1 MVRCRRPPN
10 VALAAG
16 RIVRPCDP
24 LSWRR
29 VCGGEPSLHQR
40 RTADKPLEP
49 MPGAGANQFGRL
61 ARSANSVPP
70 LHLLAGIGAVLVALT
85 LVTPFAF
92 EAGGDNAFIALTI
105 LAGLLTIVATHLAER
120 IPAERALWL
129 VFGLGILLRA
139 YMLLFDPF
147 LSSDIYRYVWD
158 GRVQAASINPYR
170 YFPAHEAL
178 AFLRD
183 GTIFPHIN
191 RADTAVTIY
200 PPVAQF
206 FFLIVTR
213 IGESVTVMRL
223 ALLGC
228 EAVTVTMIALLL
240 RRMNR
245 PVTRVTAYLW
255 HPLPLWEI
263 ANSGHV
269 DALMVTLVLLG
280 LWIAL
285 TGHALRG
292 AVLITFAA
300 LVKPFAAP
308 ALAGIWRPWDL
319 KMPLVVIA
327 AAALCYLPYLSVG
340 WGVFG
345 FLTKGYLTEEGISAG
360 YDLWLLSLWRLVFG
374 EHQGD
379 VVAYVVLAA
388 LVLMFKGFSVAR
400 SSHHTVASSLADIN
414 MLLLLALLLLS
425 PNYPWYF
432 LVITPFA
439 ALCGSPPSWV
449 VSIGALLLSEQL
461 DWDFYIPRMV
471 TKSILFGGLFLA
483 WALVA
488 WRTRMQRTADTGA
501 SQ

>member
-1 MVRCRRPPN
+1 M
-10 VALAAG
+10 
-16 RIVRPCDP
+16 
-24 LSWRR
+24 
-29 VCGGEPSLHQR
+29 
-40 RTADKPLEP
+40 
-49 MPGAGANQFGRL
+49 AGAIADRAGRL
-61 ARSANSVPP
+61 ARFANDVPP
-70 LHLLAGIGAVLVALT
+70 FYLLAGIGVVLAGLT

-92 EAGGDNAFIALTI
+92 ETYGDNAFIALTI
-105 LAGLLTIVATHLAER
+105 SAGLLTIAATHLAER
-120 IPAERALWL
+120 APPDRALWL
-129 VFGLGILLRA
+129 IFGLGILLRA
-139 YMLLFDPF
+139 YVLLFDPL

-158 GRVQAASINPYR
+158 GRVQAAGINPYR
-170 YFPAHEAL
+170 YFPADQAL

-206 FFLIVTR
+206 FFLIITR

-228 EAVTVTMIALLL
+228 EAVTVTLVMLLL

-245 PVTRVTAYLW
+245 PVTRVIAYLW

-263 ANSGHV
+263 ANSGHI
-269 DALMVTLVLLG
+269 DALMVALMLLG

-285 TGHALRG
+285 TGRALRG
-292 AVLITFAA
+292 AVVIALSV
-300 LVKPFAAP
+300 LVKPLAAP
-308 ALAGIWRPWDL
+308 VLAGIWRPWNL
-319 KMPLVVIA
+319 KMPLVVIVA
-327 AAALCYLPYLSVG
+327 VALCYLPYLSAG
-340 WGVFG
+340 WGVLG

-360 YDLWLLSLWRLVFG
+360 NDLWLLSLWRLVFG

-388 LVLMFKGFSVAR
+388 LVLMLKGLSVAR
-400 SSHHTVASSLADIN
+400 SPDRTIANRLADIN
-414 MLLLLALLLLS
+414 MLLLIALLLLS

-432 LVITPFA
+432 LVVTPFA
-439 ALCGSPPSWV
+439 ALCGSAPTWV

-471 TKSILFGGLFLA
+471 TKSVLFGGLLLA
-483 WALVA
+483 LAFMA
-488 WRTRMQRTADTGA
+488 WRIRMQRSADEGS

>member
-1 MVRCRRPPN
+1 
-10 VALAAG
+10 
-16 RIVRPCDP
+16 
-24 LSWRR
+24 
-29 VCGGEPSLHQR
+29 
-40 RTADKPLEP
+40 
-49 MPGAGANQFGRL
+49 MPGTVANQFGRL
-61 ARSANSVPP
+61 ARSAANMAP
-70 LHLLAGIGAVLVALT
+70 LHLLAGIGVFIVGLT
-85 LVTPFAF
+85 GVTPFAF
-92 EAGGDNAFIALTI
+92 ETLGDNAFMALTI
-105 LAGLLTIVATHLAER
+105 PAGLLTIGATCLAER
-120 IPAERALWL
+120 APPERALWL
-129 VFGLGILLRA
+129 VLEIAIVLRA
-139 YMLLFDPF
+139 YVLLFDPL

-158 GRVQAASINPYR
+158 GRVQAAGVNPYR
-170 YFPAHEAL
+170 YFPADEAL

-223 ALLGC
+223 ALVGC

-255 HPLPLWEI
+255 HPLPLWEV

-269 DALMVTLVLLG
+269 DALMVALMLLG

-292 AVLITFAA
+292 AVLVAFSV
-300 LVKPFAAP
+300 LVKPLAAP
-308 ALAGIWRPWDL
+308 VFAGIWRPWDI
-319 KMPLVVIA
+319 KMPLAVIA
-327 AAALCYLPYLSVG
+327 VVALCYLPYLSVD
-340 WGVFG
+340 WGVLG
-345 FLTKGYLTEEGISAG
+345 FLTQGYLTEEGIRAG
-360 YDLWLLSLWRLVFG
+360 NDLWLLSLWRMVFG

-379 VVAYVVLAA
+379 VVAYVVLAV
-388 LVLMFKGFSVAR
+388 LVLSFKGFSVAR
-400 SSHHTVASSLADIN
+400 RSDRTIAPTLADIN
-414 MLLLLALLLLS
+414 MLLLLILLFVS

-432 LVITPFA
+432 LVITPFT
-439 ALCGSPPSWV
+439 ALCGTLPNWV

-471 TKSILFGGLFLA
+471 TKSILFGGLLLA

-488 WRTRMQRTADTGA
+488 WRTRMQRAADA
-501 SQ
+501 ELSP

>member
-1 MVRCRRPPN
+1 
-10 VALAAG
+10 
-16 RIVRPCDP
+16 
-24 LSWRR
+24 
-29 VCGGEPSLHQR
+29 
-40 RTADKPLEP
+40 

-61 ARSANSVPP
+61 ARSANCVPP
-70 LHLLAGIGAVLVALT
+70 LYLLAGIGAVLVALT

-92 EAGGDNAFIALTI
+92 EAGGDNAFIALAI
-105 LAGLLTIVATHLAER
+105 LAGLLTIVATHVAER
-120 IPAERALWL
+120 APPERALWL
-129 VFGLGILLRA
+129 VFGIGIFLRA
-139 YMLLFDPF
+139 YVLLFDPL

-158 GRVQAASINPYR
+158 GKVQAAGINPYR
-170 YFPAHEAL
+170 YFPADEAL

-191 RADTAVTIY
+191 RVDSAVTIY

-206 FFLIVTR
+206 FFFIVTR
-213 IGESVTVMRL
+213 IGENVTTMRLAMLGCESVTVTLIM
-223 ALLGC
+223 
-228 EAVTVTMIALLL
+228 LLL

-245 PVTRVTAYLW
+245 PVVRVTAYLW

-263 ANSGHV
+263 ANNGHV
-269 DALMVTLVLLG
+269 DALMVALMLLG

-300 LVKPFAAP
+300 LVKPIAAP
-308 ALAGIWRPWDL
+308 VLAGIWRPWDL
-319 KMPLVVIA
+319 KMLLVVIA
-327 AAALCYLPYLSVG
+327 AVALCYLPYLSVG
-340 WGVFG
+340 WGVLG

-360 YDLWLLSLWRLVFG
+360 YELWPLSLWRLVFG

-379 VVAYVVLAA
+379 VGGYAVLAA
-388 LVLMFKGFSVAR
+388 LVLLFRGLSAAR
-400 SSHHTVASSLADIN
+400 NSDRSIASSLADIN
-414 MLLLLALLLLS
+414 MLLLIALLFLS

-432 LVITPFA
+432 LVITPFV
-439 ALCGSPPSWV
+439 ALCGSAPTWV

-483 WALVA
+483 WTLVA
-488 WRTRMQRTADTGA
+488 WRARMQRTADTEL
-501 SQ
+501 SP

>member
-1 MVRCRRPPN
+1 MKPMLR
-10 VALAAG
+10 AIAG
-16 RIVRPCDP
+16 
-24 LSWRR
+24 
-29 VCGGEPSLHQR
+29 
-40 RTADKPLEP
+40 
-49 MPGAGANQFGRL
+49 QFGRL

-70 LHLLAGIGAVLVALT
+70 LHRLAGIGAVLAALT

-105 LAGLLTIVATHLAER
+105 LAGLLTIIATQLAER
-120 IPAERALWL
+120 APPERALWL
-129 VFGLGILLRA
+129 IFGLGILLRA
-139 YMLLFDPF
+139 YVLLFDPL

-158 GRVQAASINPYR
+158 GRVQAAGINPYR
-170 YFPAHEAL
+170 YVPAHEAL

-183 GTIFPHIN
+183 ATIFPNIN

-228 EAVTVTMIALLL
+228 ESVTVTLIMLLL

-245 PVTRVTAYLW
+245 PVTRVIAYLW

-263 ANSGHV
+263 ANTGHV
-269 DALMVTLVLLG
+269 DALMVALMLLG
-280 LWIAL
+280 LWMAL

-292 AVLITFAA
+292 AVVIAFSA
-300 LVKPFAAP
+300 LVKPIAAP
-308 ALAGIWRPWDL
+308 VLAAIWRPWDF

-327 AAALCYLPYLSVG
+327 VAALCYLPYLSVG
-340 WGVFG
+340 WGVLG

-360 YDLWLLSLWRLVFG
+360 NDLWLLSLWRLVFG
-374 EHQGD
+374 AHQGD
-379 VVAYVVLAA
+379 VVAYIAVAA
-388 LVLMFKGFSVAR
+388 LVLMAKGFSVAR
-400 SSHHTVASSLADIN
+400 NPDRAITSRLADVN
-414 MLLLLALLLLS
+414 SLLLVALLLLS

-432 LVITPFA
+432 LVIAPFA
-439 ALCGSPPSWV
+439 ALCGTPSNWF

-471 TKSILFGGLFLA
+471 TKSILFGGLFLT
-483 WALVA
+483 WALAA
-488 WRTRMQRTADTGA
+488 WRTRMQRRADTGS

>member
-1 MVRCRRPPN
+1 M
-10 VALAAG
+10 
-16 RIVRPCDP
+16 
-24 LSWRR
+24 S
-29 VCGGEPSLHQR
+29 
-40 RTADKPLEP
+40 
-49 MPGAGANQFGRL
+49 GAIASQFGRL
-61 ARSANSVPP
+61 VRSANNVPP
-70 LHLLAGIGAVLVALT
+70 LHLLAGIGVVLAGLT

-105 LAGLLTIVATHLAER
+105 PAGLLTIVATYLAER
-120 IPAERALWL
+120 APADRALWL
-129 VFGLGILLRA
+129 IFGLGIALRA
-139 YMLLFDPF
+139 YVLLFDPL

-158 GRVQAASINPYR
+158 GRVQAAGINPYR
-170 YFPAHEAL
+170 YFPADPAL

-191 RADTAVTIY
+191 RADFAVTIY

-213 IGESVTVMRL
+213 FGESVTAMRL
-223 ALLGC
+223 ALIGC
-228 EAVTVTMIALLL
+228 EAVIVIIVVLLL
-240 RRMNR
+240 RRMDR
-245 PVTRVTAYLW
+245 PVTRVIAYVW

-269 DALMVTLVLLG
+269 DALMVALMLLG

-292 AVLITFAA
+292 SVVIALSV
-300 LVKPFAAP
+300 LVKPYVAP
-308 ALAGIWRPWDL
+308 VLAGVWRPWDL

-327 AAALCYLPYLSVG
+327 VVALCYLPYLSVG
-340 WGVFG
+340 WGVLG

-360 YDLWLLSLWRLVFG
+360 NDLWLLSLWRLVFG
-374 EHQGD
+374 EFQRD
-379 VVAYVVLAA
+379 VVAYIVLAA
-388 LVLMFKGFSVAR
+388 LVLMFKGLSVAR
-400 SSHHTVASSLADIN
+400 SSDHTIASRLADIN
-414 MLLLLALLLLS
+414 MLLLVALLFVS

-439 ALCGSPPSWV
+439 ALCGSAPTWV

-471 TKSILFGGLFLA
+471 TKSILFGGLLLA
-483 WALVA
+483 WALTT
-488 WRTRMQRTADTGA
+488 WRTSTQRTADTG
-501 SQ
+501 

>member
-1 MVRCRRPPN
+1 M
-10 VALAAG
+10 
-16 RIVRPCDP
+16 
-24 LSWRR
+24 
-29 VCGGEPSLHQR
+29 
-40 RTADKPLEP
+40 KP
-49 MPGAGANQFGRL
+49 MPGAIARQFGRL
-61 ARSANSVPP
+61 AGSANSVPP
-70 LHLLAGIGAVLVALT
+70 LHLLAGIGAVLATLTVA
-85 LVTPFAF
+85 TPYAF

-105 LAGLLTIVATHLAER
+105 AAGLLTIVATHQAER
-120 IPAERALWL
+120 APTHRALWL
-129 VFGLGILLRA
+129 IFGLGILLRA
-139 YMLLFDPF
+139 YVLLFDPL

-158 GRVQAASINPYR
+158 GRVQAAGINPYR

-213 IGESVTVMRL
+213 IGESVTMMRL
-223 ALLGC
+223 AMLGC
-228 EAVTVTMIALLL
+228 ESVTVTLIMLLL

-245 PVTRVTAYLW
+245 PVTRVIAYLW

-269 DALMVTLVLLG
+269 DALMVALILLG
-280 LWIAL
+280 LWVAL

-292 AVLITFAA
+292 AALIAFSAM
-300 LVKPFAAP
+300 VKPYAAP
-308 ALAGIWRPWDL
+308 VLAGIWRPWDL

-327 AAALCYLPYLSVG
+327 AVALCYFPYWSVG
-340 WGVFG
+340 WGVLG

-360 YDLWLLSLWRLVFG
+360 NDLWLLSLWRLVFG
-374 EHQGD
+374 EHLGD

-388 LVLMFKGFSVAR
+388 LVLMFKGLSVAC
-400 SSHHTVASSLADIN
+400 SSHRTIASSLADIN
-414 MLLLLALLLLS
+414 MLLLIALLLLS

-432 LVITPFA
+432 LIVMPFV
-439 ALCGSPPSWV
+439 ALCGSAPTWV
-449 VSIGALLLSEQL
+449 ISIGALLLSEQL

-471 TKSILFGGLFLA
+471 TKSFLFGGLLLT
-483 WALVA
+483 WALVT
-488 WRTRMQRTADTGA
+488 WSTRMQRTADAGLLR
-501 SQ
+501 

>member
-1 MVRCRRPPN
+1 
-10 VALAAG
+10 
-16 RIVRPCDP
+16 
-24 LSWRR
+24 
-29 VCGGEPSLHQR
+29 
-40 RTADKPLEP
+40 
-49 MPGAGANQFGRL
+49 MPRAGANQFGRL
-61 ARSANSVPP
+61 ARSANDVAP
-70 LHLLAGIGAVLVALT
+70 LHLLAGIGVVIVGLT

-92 EAGGDNAFIALTI
+92 ETLGDNAFMALTI
-105 LAGLLTIVATHLAER
+105 PAGLLTIGATYLAER
-120 IPAERALWL
+120 APPERALWL
-129 VFGLGILLRA
+129 ILGLAIVLRA
-139 YMLLFDPF
+139 YVLLFDPL

-158 GRVQAASINPYR
+158 GRVQAAGINPYR
-170 YFPAHEAL
+170 YFPADEAV

-191 RADTAVTIY
+191 RADTAVTVY

-255 HPLPLWEI
+255 HPLPLWEV

-269 DALMVTLVLLG
+269 DALMVALMLLG

-285 TGHALRG
+285 AGHALRG
-292 AVLITFAA
+292 AVLVAFSV
-300 LVKPFAAP
+300 LVKPYVAP
-308 ALAGIWRPWDL
+308 VLAGIWRPRDL

-327 AAALCYLPYLSVG
+327 TVALCYFPYLSVG

-360 YDLWLLSLWRLVFG
+360 YELWPLSLWRLVFG
-374 EHQGD
+374 EHRGD
-379 VVAYVVLAA
+379 VVGYAVLAV
-388 LVLMFKGFSVAR
+388 LVLLFKGLSVAR
-400 SSHHTVASSLADIN
+400 SPDRTIASSLADIN
-414 MLLLLALLLLS
+414 MLLLLILMFLS

-432 LVITPFA
+432 LVITPFT
-439 ALCGSPPSWV
+439 ALCGTLPNWV

-471 TKSILFGGLFLA
+471 TKSILFGGLLLA

-488 WRTRMQRTADTGA
+488 WRTRMQRTADA
-501 SQ
+501 ELSP